1 MYTLTP
7 ADCQNDN
14 HFKSNKT
21 KTGKGKT
28 NQKLFGTIGIFPV
41 ED

>member
-1 MYTLTP
+1 MIII
-7 ADCQNDN
+7 
-14 HFKSNKT
+14 SNQIKR

-28 NQKLFGTIGIFPV
+28 NQKLSGTMGIFPV